1 MKLIFLLLIITVFSF
16 TASSQNVVNSVKYKV
31 TAVKKGDPAVISES
45 NVVDV
50 MPDIGIYIPNA
61 FTPNGD
67 GLNDYLHIYGTG
79 LKDFSIQIFSRW
91 GEKIFESANPEAGW
105 DGSYKNEAAP
115 SGTYAYKI
123 FARGAD
129 GNIINKQ
136 GNINLVR

>member
-67 GLNDYLHIYGTG
+67 GLNC
-79 LKDFSIQIFSRW
+79 
-91 GEKIFESANPEAGW
+91 
-105 DGSYKNEAAP
+105 
-115 SGTYAYKI
+115 
-123 FARGAD
+123 
-129 GNIINKQ
+129 
-136 GNINLVR
+136 